1 MLFSCAS
8 DYRKNIT
15 AVAARIIPATGFLGL
30 YRPIT
35 KEYSIYGEIYV
46 FTGYRDVIDQRSQSA
61 VPRYR

>member
-8 DYRKNIT
+8 GYRKNIA
-15 AVAARIIPATGFLGL
+15 AVAACNIPATGFLGL